1 MKKSKKIKLSTYN
14 CNLIIIVT
22 DLLKEEVNSIYKKL
36 NHKET
41 FQGEAE
47 GVLLT
52 LDIDNYYLIYDV
64 QYLSHNTIA
73 HEIYHAVVKVT
84 EDRDIVE
91 EEPQAWLCGYL
102 AEEVYK
108 YIQKNNFKII
118 KGK

>member
-1 MKKSKKIKLSTYN
+1 MKKSKKIKLATYN
-14 CNLIIIVT
+14 CNLIIIIT
-22 DLLKEEVNSIYKKL
+22 DQLTSEVNNIYKKL
-36 NHKET
+36 NHNDS

-52 LDIDNYYLIYDV
+52 LDIDNYYLLYDV
-64 QYLSHNTIA
+64 QYLSNNTIA

-84 EDRDIVE
+84 EDRDIVDE
-91 EEPQAWLCGYL
+91 ESQAWLCGYL

-108 YIQKNNFKII
+108 YIQKNNFKIV